1 MAQMSSGN
9 PFYLKQGDVG
19 CKWPGKSDQSGVIR
33 TFSARGGGALI
44 NYLPA
49 LPAILGLFEALKLMT
64 RSLIARL
71 LRDPDAFRS

>member
-9 PFYLKQGDVG
+9 PFYHKQGDVG
-19 CKWPGKSDQSGVIR
+19 WKWPGKRDHGGVIR

-44 NYLPA
+44 NY
-49 LPAILGLFEALKLMT
+49 LGLFEALKLMT

-71 LRDPDAFRS
+71 LRDPEAFRS